1 VTVAVRTKECTRCIV
16 EKPLEEFYVNRYS
29 STGRTA
35 MCKACES
42 AEVQAKAREKL
53 RIICHSKELFPCEDC
68 GGYFSHYKMQ
78 FDHVPCRGRADK
90 TNTWNSWT
98 WERILKEM
106 DKCDLVCGNC
116 HLARTW
122 QRRENRLIL

>member
-1 VTVAVRTKECTRCIV
+1 MLTDIPLQVEQQCARRVSLQKCRQKLEKNLGSFVTVKNYSPVRT
-16 EKPLEEFYVNRYS
+16 
-29 STGRTA
+29 
-35 MCKACES
+35 
-42 AEVQAKAREKL
+42 AEVT
-53 RIICHSKELFPCEDC
+53 
-68 GGYFSHYKMQ
+68 FSHYKMQ